1 MEDEQ
6 DDRRTH
12 KLQRPLPTEAERA
25 AIIAEIQAGWDA
37 RTELSR
43 RVDPPRPVIVR
54 RGGGRISHDNDG
66 GYGDE

>member
-1 MEDEQ
+1 MEEEL
-6 DDRRTH
+6 DRRTH
-12 KLQRPLPTEAERA
+12 KLQKPLPTEAEWA

-43 RVDPPRPVIVR
+43 RVDSPRPVIVR

-66 GYGDE
+66 GFGDD